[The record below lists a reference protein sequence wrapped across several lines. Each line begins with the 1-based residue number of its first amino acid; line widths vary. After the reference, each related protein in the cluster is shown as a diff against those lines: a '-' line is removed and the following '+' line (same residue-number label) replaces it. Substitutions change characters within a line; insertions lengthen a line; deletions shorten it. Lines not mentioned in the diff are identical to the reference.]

1 MISLQPRP
9 KLTLKKRLLAEP
21 SNLKMEADMNDR
33 TCIVT
38 REAGSVDDMIRF
50 VAGPDGSVVADLKHN
65 LPGRGCWV
73 KAQRRYIDEAV
84 KRKLFPRGLK
94 TAVTVPDDFG
104 QIVDQMLVKSALG
117 SFGLARKAGV
127 VITGAAKVDIA
138 IRNGTAGLVLHAFEA
153 AEDGVRKLDQARR
166 SVVYADGPDIPALS
180 LFSSDE
186 MDLALGGVNVIHAA
200 VLRGR
205 AAAGLMKRV
214 WMLQHF
220 RVGLDEQ
227 TSAKAATAA
236 KETETE

>member
-1 MISLQPRP
+1 M
-9 KLTLKKRLLAEP
+9 EP
-21 SNLKMEADMNDR
+21 DMNDR

-50 VAGPDGSVVADLKHN
+50 VASPDGMVVADLKHN

-84 KRKLFPRGLK
+84 KRKLFARGLK
-94 TAVTVPDDFG
+94 TNVIVPDDFG
-104 QIVDQMLVKSALG
+104 QIIDQMLAKSALG

-127 VITGAAKVDIA
+127 VVTGAAKVDIA
-138 IRNGTAGLVLHAFEA
+138 IRNGTAGLILHALGA

-166 SVVYADGPDIPALS
+166 SVVYAGGPEIPALS

-186 MDLALGGVNVIHAA
+186 MDLALGGGNVIHAA
-200 VLRGR
+200 VLKGR
-205 AAAGLMKRV
+205 AAAGLMKRA
-214 WMLQHF
+214 WLLQHF
-220 RVGLDEQ
+220 RDGLDERAI
-227 TSAKAATAA
+227 AKAASAA

>member
-1 MISLQPRP
+1 
-9 KLTLKKRLLAEP
+9 
-21 SNLKMEADMNDR
+21 
-33 TCIVT
+33 
-38 REAGSVDDMIRF
+38 
-50 VAGPDGSVVADLKHN
+50 
-65 LPGRGCWV
+65 
-73 KAQRRYIDEAV
+73 
-84 KRKLFPRGLK
+84 
-94 TAVTVPDDFG
+94 
-104 QIVDQMLVKSALG
+104 MLVKSALG

-138 IRNGTAGLVLHAFEA
+138 IRNGTAGLVLHASEA

>member
-1 MISLQPRP
+1 
-9 KLTLKKRLLAEP
+9 
-21 SNLKMEADMNDR
+21 MNDR

-38 REAGSVDDMIRF
+38 RTSGSVDDMIRF
-50 VAGPDGSVVADLKHN
+50 VAGPDGTVVADLKRN

-94 TAVTVPDDFG
+94 SGVTAPDNLG
-104 QIVDQMLVKSALG
+104 QTVDQMLTKSALG

-127 VITGAAKVDIA
+127 VVTGAAKVDIA
-138 IRNGTAGLVLHAFEA
+138 IRNGTAALVLHAFEA

-166 SVVYADGPDIPALS
+166 SVVYAGGPEIPALS
-180 LFSSDE
+180 LFESSE

-200 VLRGR
+200 VLKGK
-205 AAAGLMKRV
+205 AAAGLMKRA
-214 WMLQHF
+214 WLLQHF
-220 RVGLDEQ
+220 RDGPTDVAD
-227 TSAKAATAA
+227 AKAATVA

>member
-1 MISLQPRP
+1 MMKSDQGV
-9 KLTLKKRLLAEP
+9 EP
-21 SNLKMEADMNDR
+21 EMNDR

-38 REAGSVDDMIRF
+38 RESGTVDDMIRF
-50 VAGPDGSVVADLKHN
+50 VAGPDGTIVADLKRN

-94 TAVTVPDDFG
+94 SNVLVPDDFG
-104 QIVDQMLVKSALG
+104 LAVDQMLAKSALG

-127 VITGAAKVDIA
+127 VVTGAAKVDAA
-138 IRNGTAGLVLHAFEA
+138 IRNGTAALVLHAFEA

-166 SVVYADGPDIPALS
+166 SVVYAGGPEIPALS
-180 LFSSDE
+180 LFESSE

-200 VLRGR
+200 VLKGT
-205 AAAGLMKRV
+205 AAAGFVKRA
-214 WMLQHF
+214 WLLQHF
-220 RVGLDEQ
+220 RDGRDDRAD
-227 TSAKAATAA
+227 AKAAAAA

>member
-1 MISLQPRP
+1 
-9 KLTLKKRLLAEP
+9 
-21 SNLKMEADMNDR
+21 MNDR

-38 REAGSVDDMIRF
+38 RTSGTVDDMIRF
-50 VAGPDGSVVADLKHN
+50 VAGPDGAVVADLRRN

-94 TAVTVPDDFG
+94 TAVVVPDDFG
-104 QIVDQMLVKSALG
+104 QIIDQMLAKSALG

-127 VITGAAKVDIA
+127 VVTGAAKVDIA
-138 IRNGTAGLVLHAFEA
+138 VRNGTAALVLHAFEA

-166 SVVYADGPDIPALS
+166 SVVYAGGPRIPALS
-180 LFSSDE
+180 LFDSNE

-200 VLRGR
+200 VLKGK
-205 AAAGLMKRV
+205 AAAGFMKRA
-214 WMLQHF
+214 WLLQHF
-220 RVGLDEQ
+220 RDGLDEQ
-227 TSAKAATAA
+227 ADAKAATAA